1 MRRCDA
7 RGWIVMARDECGD
20 ETRVSNSEWSS
31 EGEALI
37 EAAAL
42 RDRYPEYRGWW
53 VETLRD
59 KDYYLNTYM
68 YDWEEY

>member
-1 MRRCDA
+1 M
-7 RGWIVMARDECGD
+7 GWIVMARDECGD
-20 ETRVSNSEWSS
+20 ETRVSDSEWSS
-31 EGEALI
+31 EGEALV

-59 KDYYLNTYM
+59 KDYYLAM
-68 YDWEEY
+68 YDQDREEW

>member
-1 MRRCDA
+1 MA
-7 RGWIVMARDECGD
+7 WIVMARDECGD

-31 EGEALI
+31 EGEALV

-42 RDRYPEYRGWW
+42 RDLYPEYRGWW

-59 KDYYLNTYM
+59 KDYYLAM
-68 YDWEEY
+68 YDQDREEW